1 MRDKY
6 VYLSEVLAVW
16 TYVPTHSDK
25 AKPKRLEKLAH
36 GLEAAD
42 PVYVVQIERPS
53 MLGSAFLGEE
63 IIDVYVEL
71 IVFESV

>member
-25 AKPKRLEKLAH
+25 AKPKRLERLAH

-42 PVYVVQIERPS
+42 SVQIERPW
-53 MLGSAFLGEE
+53 LGSAFLVLRHGKKLLTF
-63 IIDVYVEL
+63 IVEL